1 MITELVHNRV
11 TLALHHVRDGD
22 GRPLLLLHGLGEAA
36 PDEVPPWLTTWA
48 GPIAALDFTG
58 HGRSTL
64 PLGGGYTAEIL
75 LADADIALAE
85 LGQATVLGRGLG
97 AYVALQLAGSRPAD
111 VIGAVLADGPGLAG
125 GATFPTSQS
134 FFPMP
139 PAERAPD
146 PYALVELSRDLR
158 PPDYAAAFARLAL
171 TGSRLDDADHRVGR
185 VPAAVAG
192 GRRGRDRRRPSVDRR
207 GPPAVRADRL
217 TWANRG
223 RSPSLLACSCWRLPR
238 SRRWSR

>member
-11 TLALHHVRDGD
+11 TLALHQLRRGD

-75 LADADIALAE
+75 LADADIALAA

-97 AYVALQLAGSRPAD
+97 AYIALALAGSRPAD

-139 PAERAPD
+139 PAERPPD

-171 TGSRLDDADHRVGR
+171 TGSRLDAPITVSAVYR
-185 VPAAVAG
+185 PPWLEAVAAETG
-192 GRRGRDRRRPSVDRR
+192 VAQASIDEALRRYSQ
-207 GPPAVRADRL
+207 A
-217 TWANRG
+217 
-223 RSPSLLACSCWRLPR
+223 
-238 SRRWSR
+238 